1 MNLPAE
7 DLRKGALNA
16 VAAQG
21 TPGRT
26 GVGAQI
32 FGSYKTALREMGI
45 IASNA
50 MATPMK
56 ALDDEEAAR
65 IRTIV
70 QEAGLS

>member
-1 MNLPAE
+1 
-7 DLRKGALNA
+7 
-16 VAAQG
+16 
-21 TPGRT
+21 
-26 GVGAQI
+26 
-32 FGSYKTALREMGI
+32 MGI

-70 QEAGLS
+70 QEAGLI